1 MVTPQASRVEASG
14 MGMVLRDETV
24 YEKDVRDAVAVEME
38 EEWE

>member
-1 MVTPQASRVEASG
+1 MVMPQASPVEASG
-14 MGMVLRDETV
+14 TGMVLRDETV